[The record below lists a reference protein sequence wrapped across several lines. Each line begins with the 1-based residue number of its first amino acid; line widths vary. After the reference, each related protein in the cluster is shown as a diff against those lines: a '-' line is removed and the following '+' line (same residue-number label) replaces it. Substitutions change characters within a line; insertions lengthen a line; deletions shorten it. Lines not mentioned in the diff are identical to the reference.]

1 MHYTIKRSARRRTVS
16 LEIRD
21 AQLLV
26 RAPVGVAERD
36 LDRFVRQKSS
46 WIARKVRA
54 QQQLLARIP
63 EYRYVSGT
71 QLPFMGLWLT
81 LSVEDGASGIVARA
95 GDQLR
100 VRCSRRSRLEP
111 EEQARRLVQSWYRE
125 QGLARLSAKTD
136 ALTRQLGLTYAG
148 VKVRVTRSKWGHC
161 TSSGEIQYN
170 WQILLAP
177 EAVVDY
183 LVAHEVCHLR
193 HHNHSRAFWQLV
205 AQVCPDYSRQRDWLK
220 ANGRCLV
227 L

>member
-1 MHYTIKRSARRRTVS
+1 MRYTIKRSARRRTVS
-16 LEIRD
+16 LEVRD

-26 RAPVGVAERD
+26 RAPVGIAERD
-36 LDRFVRQKSS
+36 LDRFVRQKSD

-54 QQQLLARIP
+54 QQQMLARIP

-71 QLPFMGLWLT
+71 RLPFMGQQLT
-81 LSVEDGASGIVARA
+81 LSVTMGSRGRVEQV
-95 GDQLR
+95 GDRLA
-100 VRCSRRSRLEP
+100 VCCSRRSRLEP
-111 EEQARRLVQSWYRE
+111 EAQARRLVQGWYQE
-125 QGLARLSAKTD
+125 QGLERLRAKTD
-136 ALTRQLGLTYAG
+136 ALTRQMELSHSG
-148 VKVRVTRSKWGHC
+148 VRVRVTRSKWGHC
-161 TSSGEIQYN
+161 TRSGEIQYN

-193 HHNHSRAFWQLV
+193 HMNHSRAFWQLV
-205 AQVCPDYSRQRDWLK
+205 GQVCPDYLRQRDWLK

>member
-1 MHYTIKRSARRRTVS
+1 MQYTIKRSARRRTVS

-36 LDRFVRQKSS
+36 LDRFVRQKST

-71 QLPFMGLWLT
+71 RLPFLGQWLT
-81 LSVEDGASGIVARA
+81 LSIEDGASGQVERV

-111 EEQARRLVQSWYRE
+111 EDQARRLVQGWYRE

-136 ALTRQLGLTYAG
+136 SLTRQMGLTHAG

-161 TSSGEIQYN
+161 TGSGEIQYN

-205 AQVCPDYSRQRDWLK
+205 EQMCPDYPRQRDWLK